1 MTIKASCPSP
11 ALWLY
16 HQRPVC
22 QPPDARITSSRT
34 LCRAGWGGGAD
45 NSTTDGI
52 GGFYP
57 KEAKWDEQ
65 GTKSEMSH
73 ACGNW
78 RSCSMWMMWWK
89 SRDPPLLSSSA
100 YISSLFFYFPRHSFS
115 APLLDKWK
123 ATTYSSAKCMA
134 AGAELFASALLHT
147 WQPRWFDS
155 CQASAW
161 SAADIC
167 EIWPTAKSS
176 ADGPAATQR
185 SVMLDMSL

>member
-1 MTIKASCPSP
+1 MPGLHHHVRC
-11 ALWLY
+11 
-16 HQRPVC
+16 
-22 QPPDARITSSRT
+22 
-34 LCRAGWGGGAD
+34 AGLGGGEGLITQPLTALEVFILKKL
-45 NSTTDGI
+45 NETSR
-52 GGFYP
+52 
-57 KEAKWDEQ
+57 ARSLKWVMRV
-65 GTKSEMSH
+65 GTEEV
-73 ACGNW
+73 ALCGW
-78 RSCSMWMMWWK
+78 CGEK

-115 APLLDKWK
+115 VPLLDKWK
-123 ATTYSSAKCMA
+123 ATTYSGTKCMA

-176 ADGPAATQR
+176 ADGPAATQC